1 MFDVGCADG
10 SDKGCFSVGHGLTV
24 NDFKQQ
30 LLQQIPPLRRY
41 ARALTGN
48 LDTADDLV
56 QDCLVRAM
64 QREQKFCQGTNLR
77 AWLFTVMHN
86 IFIDQVR
93 SKGRKPTHVPYDAAG
108 QNLSIDGGQLER
120 VELREYEALLQR
132 LPAEQRSVLLLIAL
146 EGQSYE
152 HAAAITGVPVGT
164 VKSRLSRARRSLLA
178 WTRLA
183 EEPRSDDD
191 KSHAHTAT
199 DPQRVLGG

>member
-64 QREQKFCQGTNLR
+64 QREQKILPGN
-77 AWLFTVMHN
+77 
-86 IFIDQVR
+86 
-93 SKGRKPTHVPYDAAG
+93 KPA
-108 QNLSIDGGQLER
+108 
-120 VELREYEALLQR
+120 R
-132 LPAEQRSVLLLIAL
+132 LVV
-146 EGQSYE
+146 Y
-152 HAAAITGVPVGT
+152 
-164 VKSRLSRARRSLLA
+164 
-178 WTRLA
+178 
-183 EEPRSDDD
+183 
-191 KSHAHTAT
+191 SHAQHIHRPGAQQRTET
-199 DPQRVLGG
+199 DARAL